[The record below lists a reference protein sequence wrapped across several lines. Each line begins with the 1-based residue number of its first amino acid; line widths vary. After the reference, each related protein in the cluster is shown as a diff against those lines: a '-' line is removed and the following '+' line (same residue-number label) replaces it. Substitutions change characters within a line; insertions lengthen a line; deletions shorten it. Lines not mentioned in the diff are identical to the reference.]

1 MYTVEVK
8 KLCIKIY
15 NKIKSLRK
23 VECLTNVSKSTIS
36 RWNSFKE
43 NVNTKNNN
51 KSKVPLI
58 IDSIRIVYK
67 MNIYFTIKDVINY
80 VKQKL
85 NINVSY
91 KLVRCLLIKDMNLTY
106 KKCKYSNYINE
117 HNLKLKTVEFHNLFR
132 KEYNTNNLVVSID
145 EIGFSKRLNPL
156 YSWSSK
162 GKTKYIKNKID
173 SVKNRNTSVCSCIT
187 SNGDIKYEISNKPF
201 NRESFLSFLQ
211 NLDFPKGTILLID
224 NVSFHHSKIVKE
236 YIIEKGWISL
246 YTPPYSPWF
255 NPIEN
260 IFGIIKNQYRKNK
273 NISLSFSYVNSI
285 HIIKTINSTVN
296 KILNDFYL

>member
-1 MYTVEVK
+1 MYTEEIR
-8 KLCIKIY
+8 KLCIQIY

-23 VECLTNVSKSTIS
+23 VECLTNISKSTIS
-36 RWNSFKE
+36 RWNSNE
-43 NVNTKNNN
+43 NKKCKN
-51 KSKVPLI
+51 KTRIPLI
-58 IDSIRIVYK
+58 IDSIRLIYK
-67 MNIYFTIKDVINY
+67 MNVFFTINDVIDY
-80 VKQKL
+80 VKKKL
-85 NINVSY
+85 NIRVSY
-91 KLVRCLLIKDMNLTY
+91 NLVRNLLLKDMNLTY

-117 HNLKLKTVEFHNLFR
+117 HKLKLKTVEFHHLFR
-132 KEYNTNNLVVSID
+132 TKYDTNNLVVSVD
-145 EIGFSKRLNPL
+145 EIGFSKRMNPL
-156 YSWSSK
+156 YSWSTK
-162 GKTKYIKNKID
+162 GKTTYIKNKIN

-187 SNGDIKYEISNKPF
+187 STGDLKYEISNKPF

-211 NLDFPKGTILLID
+211 KLDFPKGTILLID

-236 YIIEKGWISL
+236 YITGKGWISL

-273 NISLSFSYVNSI
+273 NISESFLHVNKT

-296 KILNDFYL
+296 KILNNFYL

>member
-1 MYTVEVK
+1 MYTTEVK

-23 VECLTNVSKSTIS
+23 VECLTSVSKSTIS
-36 RWNSFKE
+36 RWNLYKE
-43 NVNTKNNN
+43 NVKKNDN
-51 KSKVPLI
+51 KNKTPLI

-67 MNIYFTIKDVINY
+67 MNIYFTIKDVIDY
-80 VKQKL
+80 VKKKMK
-85 NINVSY
+85 INVSY
-91 KLVRCLLIKDMNLTY
+91 KLVRCLLKKDMNLTY
-106 KKCKYSNYINE
+106 KKCKYSNYVNE
-117 HNLKLKTVEFHNLFR
+117 YKLKLQTIEFHSLF
-132 KEYNTNNLVVSID
+132 KKHYNNNNLVVSID

-162 GKTKYIKNKID
+162 GKTKYIKNKIE

-187 SNGDIKYEISNKPF
+187 SDGDIKYEISNKPF
-201 NRESFLSFLQ
+201 NRELFLSFLQ

-236 YIIEKGWISL
+236 YINEKGWISL
-246 YTPPYSPWF
+246 YTPPYSPWY

-260 IFGIIKNQYRKNK
+260 IFGIIKNRYRKNK
-273 NISLSFSYVNSI
+273 NIIVSFSYVNSS
-285 HIIKTINSTVN
+285 HIKKTINSTIN

>member
-1 MYTVEVK
+1 MYSEEVK
-8 KLCIKIY
+8 KLCIQIY
-15 NKIKSLRK
+15 NKTKSLRK
-23 VECLTNVSKSTIS
+23 VECLTSISKSTIS
-36 RWNSFKE
+36 RWNSCKE
-43 NVNTKNNN
+43 NITRSKN
-51 KSKVPLI
+51 KTKVPLI
-58 IDSIRIVYK
+58 IHSIRLIYK
-67 MNIYFTIKDVINY
+67 MNVFFTIKDVIDY
-80 VKQKL
+80 VKNKL

-91 KLVRCLLIKDMNLTY
+91 NLVRNLLLKDMNLTY
-106 KKCKYSNYINE
+106 KKCKYANYVNE
-117 HNLKLKTVEFHNLFR
+117 DKLKIKTVEFHHLFR
-132 KEYNTNNLVVSID
+132 KYYNMNNLVVSID
-145 EIGFSKRLNPL
+145 EIGFSKRVNPL
-156 YSWSSK
+156 YSWSIK

-236 YIIEKGWISL
+236 YITEKGWVSL

-273 NISLSFSYVNSI
+273 NISASFLYVNNT

-296 KILNDFYL
+296 KILNNFYL

>member
-1 MYTVEVK
+1 MYSEEVK
-8 KLCIKIY
+8 KLCIQIY
-15 NKIKSLRK
+15 NKTKSLRK
-23 VECLTNVSKSTIS
+23 VECLTSISKSTIS
-36 RWNSFKE
+36 RWNSCKE
-43 NVNTKNNN
+43 NITRSKN
-51 KSKVPLI
+51 KTKVPLI
-58 IDSIRIVYK
+58 IHSIRLIYK
-67 MNIYFTIKDVINY
+67 MNVFFTIKDVIDY
-80 VKQKL
+80 VKNKL

-91 KLVRCLLIKDMNLTY
+91 NLVRNLLLKDMNLTY
-106 KKCKYSNYINE
+106 KKCKYANYVNE
-117 HNLKLKTVEFHNLFR
+117 DKLKIKTVEFHHLFR
-132 KEYNTNNLVVSID
+132 KYYNMNNLVVSID
-145 EIGFSKRLNPL
+145 EIGFSKRVNPL
-156 YSWSSK
+156 YSWSIK

-224 NVSFHHSKIVKE
+224 NVSFHHSKMVKE
-236 YIIEKGWISL
+236 YITEKGWVSL

-273 NISLSFSYVNSI
+273 NISASFLYVNNT

-296 KILNDFYL
+296 KILNNFYL

>member
-1 MYTVEVK
+1 MYTEEIK

-36 RWNSFKE
+36 RWNSCKE
-43 NVNTKNNN
+43 NVIKNNKN
-51 KSKVPLI
+51 KIPLI
-58 IDSIRIVYK
+58 IDAIRIVYK
-67 MNIYFTIKDVINY
+67 MNIYFTIKDVIDY
-80 VKQKL
+80 VKKKM

-91 KLVRCLLIKDMNLTY
+91 KLVRCLLIKDMNLSY
-106 KKCKYSNYINE
+106 KKCKYSNYVNE
-117 HNLKLKTVEFHNLFR
+117 NKLKLKTIEFHNLF
-132 KEYNTNNLVVSID
+132 KKQYNTDSLLVSID

-156 YSWSSK
+156 YSWSVR
-162 GKTKYIKNKID
+162 GKTKYIKNKIV
-173 SVKNRNTSVCSCIT
+173 SVKNRNISVCSCIT

-211 NLDFPKGTILLID
+211 NLNFPKGTILLID

-236 YIIEKGWISL
+236 YITKKGWISL

-273 NISLSFSYVNSI
+273 NISISFSYVNHI
-285 HIIKTINSTVN
+285 HIIKTINSTTN
-296 KILNDFYL
+296 KILNNFYL

>member
-1 MYTVEVK
+1 MYTTEVK
-8 KLCIKIY
+8 KLCIQIY

-23 VECLTNVSKSTIS
+23 VESLTSVSKSTIS
-36 RWNSFKE
+36 RWNLCKE
-43 NVNTKNNN
+43 NVKKYKYKNKN
-51 KSKVPLI
+51 KVPLI

-67 MNIYFTIKDVINY
+67 MNIYFTIKDVIDY
-80 VKQKL
+80 VKKKMK
-85 NINVSY
+85 INVSY
-91 KLVRCLLIKDMNLTY
+91 KLVRCLLKKDMNLTY
-106 KKCKYSNYINE
+106 KKCKYSNYVNE
-117 HNLKLKTVEFHNLFR
+117 YKLKLKTIEFHSLF
-132 KEYNTNNLVVSID
+132 KKHYNNNLVVSID

-162 GKTKYIKNKID
+162 GKTKYIKNKIE

-187 SNGDIKYEISNKPF
+187 SDGDIKYEISNKPF
-201 NRESFLSFLQ
+201 NRELFLSFLQ

-236 YIIEKGWISL
+236 YINEKGWISL

-273 NISLSFSYVNSI
+273 NIIVSFSYVNSS
-285 HIIKTINSTVN
+285 HITKTINSTIN

>member
-1 MYTVEVK
+1 MYSEEVK
-8 KLCIKIY
+8 KLCIQIY
-15 NKIKSLRK
+15 NKTKSLRK
-23 VECLTNVSKSTIS
+23 VECLTSISKSKIS
-36 RWNSFKE
+36 RWNSCKE
-43 NVNTKNNN
+43 NITRSKN
-51 KSKVPLI
+51 KTKVPLI
-58 IDSIRIVYK
+58 IHSIRLIYK
-67 MNIYFTIKDVINY
+67 MNVFFTIKDVIDY
-80 VKQKL
+80 VKNKL

-91 KLVRCLLIKDMNLTY
+91 NLVRNLLLKDMNLTY
-106 KKCKYSNYINE
+106 KKCKYANYVNE
-117 HNLKLKTVEFHNLFR
+117 DKLKIKTVEFHHLFR
-132 KEYNTNNLVVSID
+132 KYYNMNNLVVSID
-145 EIGFSKRLNPL
+145 EIGFSKRVNPL
-156 YSWSSK
+156 YSWSIK

-236 YIIEKGWISL
+236 YITEKGWVSL

-255 NPIEN
+255 NLIEN

-273 NISLSFSYVNSI
+273 NISASFLYVNNT

-296 KILNDFYL
+296 KILNNFYL